1 MRLPSRVF
9 LLIAVFLLSVVCVR
23 CGESTDQ
30 RNNQTADRLISTEQ
44 AILVVETISNSA
56 EISEVTANPDLD
68 REIGGRY
75 YYYLQ
80 ATYEN
85 GMSAAYFVDAADG
98 NVFVA
103 VGGELDA
110 DHPLPTP
117 AASGAAP
124 EGPAGQGVSFADL
137 TAVIVPA
144 GSAAEKLAAAVGM
157 TGKQIRDTFGEGYKD
172 FTVNYDGYMKA
183 YYYMDEGFIV
193 AFGDDGNARYIYCTD
208 QIDIGGAKAG
218 MNFAQIQALLGSS
231 PVRQTWAETPENVL
245 YEIGYS
251 LGQVKLVFF
260 SRQEDGGHSIPRIG

>member
-23 CGESTDQ
+23 CGESPDQ
-30 RNNQTADRLISTEQ
+30 RKHQTADRLISSEQ
-44 AILVVETISNSA
+44 AVRVVETISNSA
-56 EISEVTANPDLD
+56 EIAEVAAHPDLD

-85 GMSAAYFVDAADG
+85 GMSAAYFVDAADR

-110 DHPLPTP
+110 EHPLPTP
-117 AASGAAP
+117 APSGAAP
-124 EGPAGQGVSFADL
+124 EATGGRNADSAELPAVVLQ
-137 TAVIVPA
+137 A
-144 GSAAEKLAAAVGM
+144 GSVAETLAAAVGM
-157 TGKQIRDTFGEGYKD
+157 TREQIRDTFGNGYKD
-172 FTVNYDGYMKA
+172 FAVNYDGYMKA

-251 LGQVKLVFF
+251 LGQVRLVFF